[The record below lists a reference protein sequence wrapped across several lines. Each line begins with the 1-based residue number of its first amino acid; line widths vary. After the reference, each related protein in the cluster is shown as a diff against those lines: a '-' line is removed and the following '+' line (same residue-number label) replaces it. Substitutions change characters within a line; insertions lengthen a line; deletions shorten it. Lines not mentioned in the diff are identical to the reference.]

1 MKIIL
6 AMLTLAFATQT
17 SAGRGVVRAI
27 ISTGEMH
34 RYEPSAEPA
43 YRQ

>member
-17 SAGRGVVRAI
+17 SAAPCKPCPDGDYPVGAFCHCLK
-27 ISTGEMH
+27 TKN
-34 RYEPSAEPA
+34 
-43 YRQ
+43 